1 MSPKVVVWS
10 LVALWVAALTVN
22 DWRTRR
28 VPNWAVYP
36 LLPVALVVVWLW
48 PLHGA
53 YGPSEALFIAA
64 GLVGCAVIWFM
75 RVLSGGDIK
84 LAVPLAILLPYP
96 EFYWVLLA
104 IGLLGSLLMVMLWNG
119 GAGWRRF
126 RSLLV
131 STLASQRLPSAS
143 ETRAASEERQPPATW
158 LVGLPAILLIVSA
171 VVGPTW

>member
-96 EFYWVLLA
+96 TFYWVFLA
-104 IGLLGSLLMVMLWNG
+104 VGFLGSFLMLLLWDS

-126 RSLLV
+126 RTLLV
-131 STLASQRLPSAS
+131 TTVSNQRLPAARDS
-143 ETRAASEERQPPATW
+143 RAASEGIQPPATW
-158 LVGLPAILLIVSA
+158 MIGLPAILLIVSA